1 VLTPGWLVDRRV
13 RRLTARGQHKV
24 GVVLDAVERAEAL
37 DAAIQDVAVRRA
49 EERPAPPGSRRE
61 RRLRSVGIGLTAV
74 NAAAVVAMLALPGAG
89 GRLAAPVEIGV
100 AVLLGVLVG
109 GGQIAFA
116 AAVGRRLQEARLAT
130 AGAPH
135 PRGRRL
141 ERSVPFEGAA
151 LALLGTLMGWVVYV
165 WTQGRVE
172 DAGSGLGE
180 VLGVALALQAWIAP
194 WLVVAETAA
203 ARPTGSSRTD
213 LLDRRLRAL
222 VVDRELDR
230 STAALALVSA
240 RSALHS
246 AQRRVARSVELGGR
260 PSRAGRSHLLR
271 QLAEATAEAEARY
284 TALIAFSDDGSSSEP
299 PDGPLGRSGV
309 DLVG

>member
-1 VLTPGWLVDRRV
+1 VLRTGWLVDRRV
-13 RRLTARGQHKV
+13 RRSTAKGQHEV
-24 GVVLDAVERAEAL
+24 DVVLDAVERAEAL
-37 DAAIQDVAVRRA
+37 DAAIHDLAVRRT
-49 EERPAPPGSRRE
+49 EERPSPPGPRGE

-74 NAAAVVAMLALPGAG
+74 NAAAVVLMLVLPGAG
-89 GRLAAPVEIGV
+89 GRPAAPVEIGV
-100 AVLLGVLVG
+100 AVLLGVLVA

-116 AAVGRRLQEARLAT
+116 VAIGRRLQEARLAT
-130 AGAPH
+130 AGARH
-135 PRGRRL
+135 PRGRQV

-151 LALLGTLMGWVVYV
+151 LALLGTVVGWVVYV
-165 WTQGRVE
+165 WTQGRVD

-203 ARPTGSSRTD
+203 ERPGGSSRTD

-222 VVDRELDR
+222 AVDRELDR

-260 PSRAGRSHLLR
+260 PCRAGWSHRLR

-284 TALIAFSDDGSSSEP
+284 TALVAFSDDGSSSEP